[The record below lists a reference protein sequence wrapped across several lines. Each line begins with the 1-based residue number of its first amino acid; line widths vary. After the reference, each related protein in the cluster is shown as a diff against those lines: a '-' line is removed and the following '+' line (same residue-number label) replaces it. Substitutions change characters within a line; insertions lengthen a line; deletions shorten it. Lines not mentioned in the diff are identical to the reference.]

1 MTKLSA
7 FCLML
12 SLILIQLVVIKLI
25 NVNISLILICIH
37 LASFAFFA
45 VLFFYQIHL
54 LTRILFP
61 VGGVLNVHF

>member
-7 FCLML
+7 FCVFLLSMIP
-12 SLILIQLVVIKLI
+12 SLILIKLI

-45 VLFFYQIHL
+45 VLFFYQFHL
-54 LTRILFP
+54 LRRILFP
-61 VGGVLNVHF
+61 VGGVNVHL